1 MKSLIRYILPFLL
14 ALVILNFIRLLTDL
28 PLKDKFWGGIGG
40 YIQHL
45 EELLIITIVCYFYD
59 WRIRKYLQK
68 KVADFQSNILWE
80 YLMLALILLFSIN
93 LLLVVGQSTGILY
106 LGNGWLDYIITNI
119 VCIPLYLLYYT
130 LLSNSM
136 VTENY
141 HRQSLLLEK
150 VKVEQLGME
159 LKFLKSQ
166 YHPHF
171 LFNALNT
178 IYFQIEGR
186 DDQARHSIELLSGL
200 LRYQL
205 YDIQKRVTLRQEVD
219 YLKSYISFQQMR
231 MSRRLKLTQV
241 YDENIGDQ
249 LIQPL
254 LFQPLVEN
262 AFKYVGGDYKIH
274 FDIALKDY
282 EVIFFVRNSICDA
295 DGRRNH
301 EEVKTDASDTR
312 CIKSTMDDSSHEEP
326 NADTGDVHLETKGI
340 GIENLCRRLNLLY
353 PDKHKLTIDRHLNE
367 FEAELCIQLEQ

>member
-130 LLSNSM
+130 LLRNSM

-274 FDIALKDY
+274 FDITLKDN

-326 NADTGDVHLETKGI
+326 NADIGDVHLETKGI

-367 FEAELCIQLEQ
+367 FEAELRIQLEQ

>member
-1 MKSLIRYILPFLL
+1 MKSFLRYTLPFLL

-28 PLKDKFWGGIGG
+28 PLKDKFWGGSGR
-40 YIQHL
+40 YVQHL
-45 EELLIITIVCYFYD
+45 EELLIITIVCYVYD
-59 WRIRKYLQK
+59 WRIRKFLQK
-68 KVADFQSNILWE
+68 KIADFRPSVFREYIFLTAILF
-80 YLMLALILLFSIN
+80 LSIN
-93 LLLVVGQSTGILY
+93 CLMKGGQMTGILY

-130 LLSNSM
+130 LLRNSM

-178 IYFQIEGR
+178 IYFQIEGEN
-186 DDQARHSIELLSGL
+186 DQARHSIELLSSL

-205 YDIQKRVTLRQEVD
+205 YDIQKKVTLHQEVD
-219 YLKSYISFQQMR
+219 YLKSYVSFQQLR
-231 MSRRLKLTQV
+231 MSRRLQLVQG
-241 YDENIGDQ
+241 YDEKIGDQ

-262 AFKYVGGDYKIH
+262 AFKHVGGNYEIH
-274 FDIALKDY
+274 FNITLKEN
-282 EVIFFVRNSICDA
+282 EVIFFVRNSVCDV
-295 DGRRNH
+295 DGN
-301 EEVKTDASDTR
+301 KGTNTDVNGTPL
-312 CIKSTMDDSSHEEP
+312 KP
-326 NADTGDVHLETKGI
+326 KGI
-340 GIENLCRRLNLLY
+340 GIENLRRRLNLLY
-353 PDKHKLTIDRHLNE
+353 PDKHKLTIGRHSNV
-367 FEAELCIQLEQ
+367 FEAELRIELEQ